1 MIRKKKYSACLHYV
15 IKSWK
20 IVFIGAFIVLKKRGG
35 GTTLESKSNFY
46 QNNLIHYWCVL
57 AAEGEE
63 PANRED
69 IAEEQQDKGDSAFY
83 GISLLMTV
91 CMPAK

>member
-1 MIRKKKYSACLHYV
+1 MENCFYWGIHSIKKK
-15 IKSWK
+15 
-20 IVFIGAFIVLKKRGG
+20 GG

-69 IAEEQQDKGDSAFY
+69 IAEEQQDRGDSAFC
-83 GISLLMTV
+83 GILLQMTV